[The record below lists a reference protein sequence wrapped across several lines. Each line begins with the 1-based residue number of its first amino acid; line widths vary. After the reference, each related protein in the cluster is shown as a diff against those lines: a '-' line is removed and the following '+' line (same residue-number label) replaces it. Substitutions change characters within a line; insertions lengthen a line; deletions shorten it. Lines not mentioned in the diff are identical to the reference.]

1 MKQTRLFAAALAA
14 AFLLTACSAPPS
26 GSQSSP
32 QDAAGEAAVE
42 IALSDGE
49 ICINGTPA
57 SAEPFCGVS
66 IAHDIVYYE
75 AGHDFTYGEG
85 TQADAH
91 TPQQAAEHTVV
102 HISQPGAYRVSGTL
116 SKGQIAVDLGEGAED
131 DPDAVV
137 TLILDGADITCQVAP
152 AILFYR
158 VYECGSADADTASK
172 DVDTSGA
179 GANLIL
185 ADGSTNTVTGS
196 YVARIYKPDS
206 VVLSEDGTQVEDAK
220 KLHKYDGALYSKMSM
235 NVDGETQGTGTLTIH
250 AENEGL
256 DSELHLTINGGIL
269 HIDSGNDGINTNE
282 DGVSVTT
289 INGGQLH
296 IRVNGSTG
304 EGDGIDS
311 NGWLVINGGAV
322 TAQACSSSGDAGIDS
337 DMGIHINGGQVIA
350 TGHMLDRIEPG
361 GQSYAVFTF
370 DAVQQGGT
378 PVTVKDGSGNILLT
392 TCPDNDYSI
401 LVCSTP
407 DLAAEGCTLYRGDT
421 QLTVRQGGTA
431 GRPGIP
437 GMVPGGGEGFR
448 PTDGKV
454 PPELPDGMTP
464 GQGSHPF
471 AGQTPPDGTQRPDRG
486 EGQTRPDGGWGPGE
500 REDGAMPEASA
511 VFSIADGENHFQ
523 VVSPQVQ

>member
-26 GSQSSP
+26 GNQSSP

-49 ICINGTPA
+49 IRINGTPA

-102 HISQPGAYRVSGTL
+102 HISRPGAYRVSGTL

-206 VVLSEDGTQVEDAK
+206 V
-220 KLHKYDGALYSKMSM
+220 
-235 NVDGETQGTGTLTIH
+235 
-250 AENEGL
+250 
-256 DSELHLTINGGIL
+256 
-269 HIDSGNDGINTNE
+269 
-282 DGVSVTT
+282 
-289 INGGQLH
+289 
-296 IRVNGSTG
+296 
-304 EGDGIDS
+304 
-311 NGWLVINGGAV
+311 
-322 TAQACSSSGDAGIDS
+322 
-337 DMGIHINGGQVIA
+337 
-350 TGHMLDRIEPG
+350 
-361 GQSYAVFTF
+361 F
-370 DAVQQGGT
+370 
-378 PVTVKDGSGNILLT
+378 
-392 TCPDNDYSI
+392 
-401 LVCSTP
+401 
-407 DLAAEGCTLYRGDT
+407 
-421 QLTVRQGGTA
+421 
-431 GRPGIP
+431 
-437 GMVPGGGEGFR
+437 
-448 PTDGKV
+448 
-454 PPELPDGMTP
+454 
-464 GQGSHPF
+464 
-471 AGQTPPDGTQRPDRG
+471 
-486 EGQTRPDGGWGPGE
+486 
-500 REDGAMPEASA
+500 
-511 VFSIADGENHFQ
+511 
-523 VVSPQVQ
+523 